1 MSGRA
6 ILVGFLSLAIVLS
19 ALGVVYSK
27 HQTRRLFVD
36 VQRLET
42 ERDRMN
48 FDWGR
53 LQLEQSTLATQAR
66 VESLAHGKLAMNIP
80 PQKSV
85 VIVAP

>member
-1 MSGRA
+1 MSARP
-6 ILVGFLSLAIVLS
+6 ILVGLLSLAVVLS

-48 FDWGR
+48 VDWGR

-80 PQKSV
+80 PQNSV

>member
-1 MSGRA
+1 MSARA
-6 ILVGFLSLAIVLS
+6 LLAGLLSVAVVLS

-36 VQRLET
+36 VQRLEA

-48 FDWGR
+48 ADWGR

-66 VESLAHGKLAMNIP
+66 IETMAHGKLAMNIP
-80 PQKSV
+80 PQDSV
-85 VIVAP
+85 VIVGR

>member
-1 MSGRA
+1 MSARV
-6 ILVGFLSLAIVLS
+6 ILVGFLSVAVVSS

-48 FDWGR
+48 ADWSR
-53 LQLEQSTLATQAR
+53 LQLEQGMLATQAR
-66 VESLAHGKLAMNIP
+66 IETIARGKLAMNIP
-80 PQKSV
+80 PQTSV
-85 VIVAP
+85 VIVGR

>member
-1 MSGRA
+1 MSARI
-6 ILVGFLSLAIVLS
+6 ILVGFLSVAVVFS

-36 VQRLET
+36 VQRLEA

-48 FDWGR
+48 VDWGR

-66 VESLAHGKLAMNIP
+66 IESIAHGKLAMNIP
-80 PQKSV
+80 PQDSV
-85 VIVAP
+85 VIVGR